1 MHNVASIG
9 VDLAKNIFQIYAAD
23 QKGRKVLEKRVTR
36 NNFLRFFVNLK
47 PCVIGMEACG
57 GSHHW
62 ARELEKLGHTARQM
76 PPQYVKPYVKTNK
89 NDRNDAEAICE
100 AVTRPNM
107 HFVST
112 KSIGQQDIQAV
123 HRCRERQVKNRTAL
137 SNQAR
142 ALLLEIGIAMPKGF
156 SHLRQ
161 QLPALVSDEENELT
175 PTLRSL
181 LSDMYSEFVDIEA
194 RIKHYD
200 KELEAICRKSE
211 ACSRLRAIPG
221 FGPLGATAFVAA
233 IGDASVFKNGRQV
246 AAWLGLVPR
255 QHSSGN
261 MRRLGS
267 ISKRGNTYLRTLLIH
282 GGRAVVQ
289 HCSNRKDERSRWL
302 FHLAEHRGN
311 TRASVAW
318 ANKMARIG
326 WALLS
331 KGENYKLASFQPM
344 Q

>member
-1 MHNVASIG
+1 MKDVATIG
-9 VDLAKNIFQIYAAD
+9 VDLAKNIFQIYGTD
-23 QKGRKVLEKRVTR
+23 CKGRRVLEKRVKR
-36 NNFLRFFVNLK
+36 DNLLNFFVNLK
-47 PCVIGMEACG
+47 PCIVGMEACG

-62 ARELEKLGHTARQM
+62 ARELEKLGHTAKQM

-107 HFVST
+107 HFVPT
-112 KSIGQQDIQAV
+112 KSVEQQDIQAL

-142 ALLLEIGIAMPKGF
+142 ALLLEIGIAVPKGF
-156 SHLRQ
+156 RYLRTV
-161 QLPALVSDEENELT
+161 LPELVGDTENILT
-175 PTLRSL
+175 PRLREL
-181 LSDMYSEFVDIEA
+181 LADMYSEFVDVEA

-200 KELEAICRKSE
+200 KELEVLCQESE
-211 ACSRLRAIPG
+211 ACGRLRKMPG
-221 FGPLGATAFVAA
+221 FGPLSATAFVAA
-233 IGDASVFKNGRQV
+233 IGDATVFRNGRQV

-261 MRRLGS
+261 KQWLGG

-282 GGRAVVQ
+282 GGRAFLR
-289 HCSNRKDERSRWL
+289 HCGKRADKRSQWLAALMER
-302 FHLAEHRGN
+302 RGN
-311 TRASVAW
+311 ARASVAW

-326 WALLS
+326 WALLVNDD
-331 KGENYKLASFQPM
+331 EYKFA
-344 Q
+344 